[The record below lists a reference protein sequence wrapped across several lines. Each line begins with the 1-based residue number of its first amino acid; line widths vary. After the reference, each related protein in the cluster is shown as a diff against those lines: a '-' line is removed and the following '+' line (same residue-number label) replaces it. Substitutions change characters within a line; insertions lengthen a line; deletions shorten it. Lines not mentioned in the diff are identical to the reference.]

1 MHIQDFSSPPPPLI
15 LYVHL
20 LLAYNLT
27 LLIAWSPAQLQKCP
41 YAIPLWLL
49 FARLERADDND
60 TRARAI
66 LEKARLKNPAI
77 PQLWYVW
84 VISMSVD
91 PAFLKTNKPEP

>member
-1 MHIQDFSSPPPPLI
+1 MRPNHS
-15 LYVHL
+15 YCTYHT
-20 LLAYNLT
+20 Y
-27 LLIAWSPAQLQKCP
+27 AQLQKCP

-49 FARLERADDND
+49 YARLERADDND

-84 VISMSVD
+84 
-91 PAFLKTNKPEP
+91 LCL